1 MQTELLDKPPAD
13 STGVAD
19 TPSQFDQAALSDSAI
34 ETALDQE
41 LGLAPISDAPD
52 PDLQDVNLDKSE
64 AATAD
69 DTTTIADESAAA
81 DPAEP
86 SSESEDAAA
95 EELPPSSEDE
105 ADTDRAALAAIPEEL
120 QPKVGSLLKEMR
132 ERTRA
137 KSAEKLTAA
146 EQRAAELSERLP
158 TLEQER
164 DELRGSLD
172 ELRAARAAP
181 APTAR
186 NPLAAVTSLADLDS
200 AEEALWSMRTQLVSD
215 PTNVQVDD
223 GQGGQRYLE
232 EGEAQ
237 RRIAFIDERLQRFL
251 PRQRQLLQQQESGR
265 TALLDEFPD
274 YGKRGSEL
282 QRSVSRA
289 IAANPELKASANYHR
304 TALAQAIGEQMLRVH
319 GKQAWAQATTK
330 VAPAATV
337 SKTVKAKTEP
347 KPPPPVR
354 TQAAPRRATQ
364 TDPAGEFS
372 QTQYDA
378 YLGL

>member
-1 MQTELLDKPPAD
+1 MPTDTLDIPPAD

-41 LGLAPISDAPD
+41 LGLAPATDAPN
-52 PDLQDVNLDKSE
+52 PDLQDVVPNESE
-64 AATAD
+64 AATAE
-69 DTTTIADESAAA
+69 DTTTNADENASEA
-81 DPAEP
+81 AEP
-86 SSESEDAAA
+86 EAA
-95 EELPPSSEDE
+95 EPE
-105 ADTDRAALAAIPEEL
+105 AENDPDTDRAALEAIPEEL

-137 KSAEKLTAA
+137 KSAEKLMAA

-158 TLEQER
+158 TLEQAR
-164 DELRGSLD
+164 DELQGSLD
-172 ELRAARAAP
+172 ELRADRAVP

-186 NPLAAVTSLADLDS
+186 NPLAAVTALADLDS
-200 AEEALWSMRTQLVSD
+200 AEEALWGMRTQLMSD

-232 EGEAQ
+232 EGEAA

-251 PRQRQLLQQQESGR
+251 PRQRELLQQQEGKR
-265 TALLDEFPD
+265 QALVDEFPD
-274 YGKRGSEL
+274 YAKRGSEL
-282 QRSVSRA
+282 QRGVARA
-289 IAANPELKASANYHR
+289 IAANPELKANANYHR
-304 TALAQAIGEQMLRVH
+304 TALAQAIGERMLQVH

-330 VAPAATV
+330 VAPAAKV
-337 SKTVKAKTEP
+337 SQSVKAKNEP

-354 TQAAPRRATQ
+354 TQAAPRRAAQ
-364 TDPAGEFS
+364 TDLAGEFS
-372 QTQYDA
+372 QSRYDR

>member
-1 MQTELLDKPPAD
+1 METELLDKPPAD

-86 SSESEDAAA
+86 SSE
-95 EELPPSSEDE
+95 DE

-172 ELRAARAAP
+172 ELRAERAVP
-181 APTAR
+181 ASTAR
-186 NPLAAVTSLADLDS
+186 NPLASVTSLADLDS

-215 PTNVQVDD
+215 PTNMQIPD

-237 RRIAFIDERLQRFL
+237 RRIAAIDERLQRFL

-364 TDPAGEFS
+364 TDPVGEFS

>member
-1 MQTELLDKPPAD
+1 METELLDKPPAD

-86 SSESEDAAA
+86 SSEDAAA

-146 EQRAAELSERLP
+146 EQRATELSERLP

-200 AEEALWSMRTQLVSD
+200 AEEALWSMRNKLVSD

-223 GQGGQRYLE
+223 DQGGKRFLQVD
-232 EGEAQ
+232 EAVQ
-237 RRIAFIDERLQRFL
+237 RIAFIDERLNRFL
-251 PRQRQLLQQQESGR
+251 PRQRELLKQQASNR
-265 TALLDEFPD
+265 TALINEFPD
-274 YGKRGSEL
+274 YAKRGTEL
-282 QRSVSRA
+282 QRSVDRV
-289 IAANPELKASANYHR
+289 IAANPELKASADYPG
-304 TALAQAIGEQMLRVH
+304 TALAQAIGERMLRAH
-319 GKQAWAQATTK
+319 GKAAWLYATGK
-330 VAPAATV
+330 AAPPAATV

-354 TQAAPRRATQ
+354 TRAAPRRATQ
-364 TDPAGEFS
+364 ADPVGEFS